1 MEKLTKIIDIKLN
14 QTQMNQYKD
23 WKSHL
28 IGLYGEIGLL
38 TWIIT
43 PNGIGESITVYSHK
57 AKVELDLTDIDS
69 W

>member
-14 QTQMNQYKD
+14 QAQMNQYKD
-23 WKSHL
+23 WTSHL
-28 IGLYGEIGLL
+28 IGLYGEIGFL
-38 TWIIT
+38 TCIIT
-43 PNGIGESITVYSHK
+43 TNGIGESVAVYSHK